1 MRLPKLSKRTS
12 IFAALLGVAAIF
24 GACKNNN
31 YDNVNTPAVAVL
43 SVVNAYPNT
52 NPLDF
57 YLGSERVNNTGLSF
71 GQNIQYFRV
80 YEGKREANIAV
91 TGTTTSLLKK
101 TVDIQAGN
109 YYSLYIIG
117 DKTETLDYLL
127 TKDNTD
133 APAAGK
139 AKIRFINLSPD
150 APALNLVIDD
160 NATKF
165 ENIAYKAN
173 TEFKDVTAIDKSTI
187 TLKNTAG
194 TEVGIKLSDFK
205 FTAGKVYT
213 VWAKGLLN
221 STTDANKL
229 TVQVT
234 LHN

>member
-12 IFAALLGVAAIF
+12 IFAALLGVATIF
-24 GACKNNN
+24 SACKHDN

-52 NPLDF
+52 SPLDF

-127 TKDNTD
+127 IKDNTTD
-133 APAAGK
+133 PGQGK
-139 AKIRFINLSPD
+139 SKIRFANLSPD
-150 APALNLVIDD
+150 APVLTLEVVGSDA
-160 NATKF
+160 KF
-165 ENIAYKAN
+165 ENIAYKGYTDLNAVTSAAKATLILKSNN
-173 TEFKDVTAIDKSTI
+173 TPIATLTDVELKDGST
-187 TLKNTAG
+187 
-194 TEVGIKLSDFK
+194 
-205 FTAGKVYT
+205 YT
-213 VWAKGLLN
+213 VWAKGLN
-221 STTDANKL
+221 AITTGDNKL
-229 TVQVT
+229 TLNVT
-234 LHN
+234 KNLSR